1 MPTGKCTQR
10 VFCRPFF
17 FLLQLHSKANC
28 KEETFAAAATTPP
41 TSFSIFILYQ
51 MHFLLLLCQRTNEA
65 TSGAD
70 LAATFAPWQTKL
82 IFKYIH
88 SLQYLNSVIYWNVL
102 SYFGLFYFFWL
113 GWDLGCS
120 FWVGYGWEKIAS
132 ASFGWFRFLLGLG
145 SFRLVSIILAMF
157 RLFRSVLSWFML
169 IKVMF
174 RLIKLYK
181 PNCISWF

>member
-1 MPTGKCTQR
+1 MLRLSKALPQLLPSLVPFFQCTKKEMPTGKCTQR

-28 KEETFAAAATTPP
+28 KEETFAAATTPP

-82 IFKYIH
+82 TFKYI
-88 SLQYLNSVIYWNVL
+88 L
-102 SYFGLFYFFWL
+102 SKVFIHLF
-113 GWDLGCS
+113 
-120 FWVGYGWEKIAS
+120 K
-132 ASFGWFRFLLGLG
+132 WFR
-145 SFRLVSIILAMF
+145 LA
-157 RLFRSVLSWFML
+157 L
-169 IKVMF
+169 I
-174 RLIKLYK
+174 
-181 PNCISWF
+181 